1 MFKAGELIR
10 IKELISDAKGVKV
23 GDIGIILDIDTYFN
37 YPIKIELENGKIIRV
52 LEQEIERITISEINL
67 SFEKALELMLVNGV
81 KVKLP
86 EWDRGYWCYK
96 NDTIMIYTDEGMCF
110 DIRQSADIAYTLFNT
125 FRKDWRVISE

>member
-1 MFKAGELIR
+1 METEKR
-10 IKELISDAKGVKV
+10 SNWK
-23 GDIGIILDIDTYFN
+23 GIILDIDTYFN
-37 YPIKIELENGKIIRV
+37 YPVKIELENGKIIRV

-67 SFEKALELMLVNGV
+67 SFEKALELRLVNGA

-110 DIRQSADIAYTLFNT
+110 DIRQSADITYTLFNT